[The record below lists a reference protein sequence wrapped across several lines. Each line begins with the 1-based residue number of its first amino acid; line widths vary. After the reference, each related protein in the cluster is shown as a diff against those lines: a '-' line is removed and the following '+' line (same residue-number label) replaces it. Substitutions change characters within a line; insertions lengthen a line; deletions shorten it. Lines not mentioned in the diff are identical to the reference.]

1 MRRYSIIFILIVLSL
16 KISAQENLLSFGIQ
30 YKPIFSSRFFGAGGV
45 EGEVEYFS
53 AIRTPKLGHSFG
65 MQIRRGFT
73 KMFSYE
79 TGINY
84 VKRNYFVEC
93 FDNQNSRAEKFD
105 FGMVGYEIPN
115 QLLVYIRLGENF
127 YMNTATGISLN
138 WFASDVASSSNDVK
152 FIQKTYIKSGW
163 IKFAL
168 IANLGFEY
176 RTEKKGIFY
185 LGASVTNPFKDIATS
200 VITYDESLSTPDK
213 EIIMGLRGGVFTV
226 DLRYYFKSDPIKKK
240 INEKK
245 K

>member
-1 MRRYSIIFILIVLSL
+1 MKRYLSILASLI
-16 KISAQENLLSFGIQ
+16 ISTQVFSQENLLSFGIQ
-30 YKPIFSSRFFGAGGV
+30 YKPIFSSRFFGAGEV
-45 EGEVEYFS
+45 QGETAYFRS
-53 AIRTPKLGHSFG
+53 VRTPKMGHSFG

-93 FDNQNSRAEKFD
+93 FDDQNGLTKKFD
-105 FGMVGYEIPN
+105 FGIVGYEIPN

-127 YMNTATGISLN
+127 YMNTATGISFN
-138 WFASDVASSSNDVK
+138 WFASDVASSSSDVK
-152 FIQKTYIKSGW
+152 FIQKTYIQSGW

-226 DLRYYFKSDPIKKK
+226 DFRYYFNSDPIKKK
-240 INEKK
+240 VNEKK